1 MRRKDREVTDFETIM
16 GIIDECDIIRI
27 GLEDGEFPYIVP
39 VNFAYTVKEG
49 QIEFYVHGA
58 MAGRKY
64 ELMSRNKK
72 CSFEMDIP
80 MQMECIYDK
89 KDVTMRYK
97 CVMGTARISFLDG
110 EERQRAIDE
119 IIMGRYEETRCF
131 EYNKSTVAR
140 TAVAKLTV
148 LDLTAKENPIAGGA
162 D

>member
-1 MRRKDREVTDFETIM
+1 MRRKDREVTDLQTII
-16 GIIDECDIIRI
+16 GIIEESDIIRI
-27 GLEDGEFPYIVP
+27 GLADGEFPYIVP
-39 VNFAYTVKEG
+39 LNFAYTVKEE

-64 ELMSRNKK
+64 ELMNRNKK
-72 CSFEMDIP
+72 CSFEIDIP
-80 MQMECIYDK
+80 LQMECIYDK

-97 CVMGTARISFLDG
+97 CVMGTAEICFLDG

-119 IIMGRYEETRCF
+119 IIMGRYEETKHF

-148 LDLTAKENPIAGGA
+148 LSLTAKVNPIAGGA